1 MIRYYWIG
9 AVGPGAMG
17 PGATR
22 PGAAFILG
30 YNTYSTY
37 ELYPSFRRFQHYTV
51 HIILLITTYL
61 ARGRYDI
68 YTY

>member
-1 MIRYYWIG
+1 MG
-9 AVGPGAMG
+9 AVGPGAMR

-30 YNTYSTY
+30 YNTTYSTTY

-51 HIILLITTYL
+51 HIILLLPT
-61 ARGRYDI
+61 
-68 YTY
+68 

>member
-1 MIRYYWIG
+1 MR
-9 AVGPGAMG
+9 

-51 HIILLITTYL
+51 HIILLLPT
-61 ARGRYDI
+61 
-68 YTY
+68 

>member
-1 MIRYYWIG
+1 MR
-9 AVGPGAMG
+9 

-37 ELYPSFRRFQHYTV
+37 ELYPSFLEDFN
-51 HIILLITTYL
+51 TTL
-61 ARGRYDI
+61 C
-68 YTY
+68 T